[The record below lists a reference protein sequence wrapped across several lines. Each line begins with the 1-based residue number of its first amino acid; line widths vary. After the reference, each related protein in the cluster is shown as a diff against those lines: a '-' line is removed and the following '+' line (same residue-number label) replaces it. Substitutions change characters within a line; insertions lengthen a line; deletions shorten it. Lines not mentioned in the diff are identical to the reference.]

1 MKKSKDILIIIF
13 LVLVISVLIY
23 LVSMSFHVQ
32 KEYREIPI
40 EKNEVV
46 KTPKLDVNSSLVEF
60 LKSPI
65 DLQKFKS
72 DKKRNVTT
80 TVTNGMNY
88 YFSPKFKD
96 SIFYKYNF
104 ITEKEGGKIGINK
117 LVVFKYGES
126 KHKYDDSTEIL
137 IELKISNKDV
147 GLKKANLVGT
157 TKKDIE
163 SKFGKDYLVFEK
175 GIVYSHK
182 DKVLMIEFN
191 DSIVNSFKYIRLNT
205 NVIDDELI
213 RKIKE
218 SN

>member
-23 LVSMSFHVQ
+23 LVSMFFHVQ
-32 KEYREIPI
+32 KKYREIPI

-88 YFSPKFKD
+88 
-96 SIFYKYNF
+96 
-104 ITEKEGGKIGINK
+104 
-117 LVVFKYGES
+117 
-126 KHKYDDSTEIL
+126 
-137 IELKISNKDV
+137 
-147 GLKKANLVGT
+147 
-157 TKKDIE
+157 
-163 SKFGKDYLVFEK
+163 
-175 GIVYSHK
+175 
-182 DKVLMIEFN
+182 
-191 DSIVNSFKYIRLNT
+191 
-205 NVIDDELI
+205 
-213 RKIKE
+213 
-218 SN
+218 